1 MIEEENLLE
10 NIREQGAYLG
20 KLLRERLSGPNA
32 LAAPFTF
39 DVRGAGGFWGIEFDF
54 DQPAA
59 ASLDLKGER
68 FALAVQTKA
77 LQNGLVIM
85 GFYGGGSLDG
95 VKGDHNV
102 IAPAYNITKEEVETI
117 VNLYVRSVEEVL
129 KEAGAK

>member
-1 MIEEENLLE
+1 VIEEENLLD

-20 KLLRERLSGPNA
+20 KLLHERLSGPNA

-59 ASLDLKGER
+59 ASLDLKSER
-68 FALAVQTKA
+68 FALAVQAKA

-102 IAPAYNITKEEVETI
+102 IAPAYNTTKEEVEII
-117 VNLYVRSVEEVL
+117 VDLYVKSVEDVL
-129 KEAGAK
+129 REAGAK